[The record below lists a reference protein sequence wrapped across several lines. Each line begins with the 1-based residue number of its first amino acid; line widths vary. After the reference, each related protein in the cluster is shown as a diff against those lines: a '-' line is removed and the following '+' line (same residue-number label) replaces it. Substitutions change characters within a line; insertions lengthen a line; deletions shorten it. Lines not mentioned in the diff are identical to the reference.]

1 MYKENMN
8 NKTCNGNGKKEKN
21 IQVINK
27 VWKVNELWKMELLSD
42 EQ

>member
-1 MYKENMN
+1 MN

-27 VWKVNELWKMELLSD
+27 VWKVMNFEKMQLL
-42 EQ
+42 